1 MEDRT
6 LEGRAYAVL
15 EADGTLTLFRSDEAY
30 AEGEVATTRDVLG
43 TERYGLVWE
52 CPERFRHVLLP
63 GWAREPE
70 DARSIL
76 AVRVADGQGIA
87 APTSC
92 KGWFYKCENMT
103 EADLSGLDTSLTDD
117 MSLMFAGC
125 HSLEAFDPSPLDT
138 SKVTNMDS
146 MFRECVGLLSLDL
159 SGLDLSC
166 LRRAED
172 MFRDCTSLGELRLPP
187 APELAS
193 GTLMFERC
201 DCLAPEGPDVPEDS
215 RFMFEWLISD
225 ACREAEERG

>member
-6 LEGRAYAVL
+6 LDGRAYAVL
-15 EADGTLTLFRSDEAY
+15 DSTGTLTLFRSDEKY
-30 AEGEVATTRDVLG
+30 EEGAVATTRSVLG
-43 TERYGLVWE
+43 TERYGRVWE

-63 GWAREPE
+63 GWAREPV

-76 AVRVADGQGIA
+76 AVRIADGQCIA

-103 EADLSGLDTSLTDD
+103 EVDLSGLDTSLTDD

-125 HSLEAFDPSPLDT
+125 HSLETLDPSPLDT

-146 MFRECVGLLSLDL
+146 MFMECVGLLSLDL
-159 SGLDLSC
+159 SRLDLSC
-166 LRRAED
+166 LRSTDD

-225 ACREAEERG
+225 VCREAEERG